1 MPSYCAGVEV
11 ETCGKMGTVQNLV
24 MRMDGTLKM
33 SYPSQT
39 GDRENYQGT
48 WEMESISVDFDGN
61 MDGLQTLCI

>member
-1 MPSYCAGVEV
+1 
-11 ETCGKMGTVQNLV
+11 